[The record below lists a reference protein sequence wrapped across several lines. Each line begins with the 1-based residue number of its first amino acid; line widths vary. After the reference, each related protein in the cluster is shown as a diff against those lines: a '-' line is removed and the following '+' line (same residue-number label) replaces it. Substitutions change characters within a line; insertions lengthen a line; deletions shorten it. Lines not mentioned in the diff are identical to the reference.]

1 MVSGIRA
8 VEQALGD
15 GHKTP
20 TRSERENII
29 LARKSIVASKKICK
43 GERLDDDNLTAKRPA
58 SGISPMRWNDVV
70 GSSAIRDFEIDELI
84 EI

>member
-1 MVSGIRA
+1 
-8 VEQALGD
+8 
-15 GHKTP
+15 
-20 TRSERENII
+20 
-29 LARKSIVASKKICK
+29 VASKKICK

-70 GSSAIRDFEIDELI
+70 GSSAIKDFEIDELI